1 MKLLCCTQFYP
12 PSLGGMQLSNEL
24 LIEGLAR
31 LVDGID
37 LHVFAE
43 SPVHD
48 KVHPNIRIERHCF
61 DGRSLRDLRR
71 CALTIC
77 RLAEEAR
84 PDHVLLFDEAMVRG
98 LGTLSLSAKPRLR
111 APISSVN
118 SGSTLT
124 RTDRHLRGRGNA
136 WLVGRGYRWLARL
149 FVAQST
155 ADTLARKLPEVHRR
169 VRVLGRPVAD
179 WFFDA
184 PDASVAGR
192 RMIGGELPLLFG
204 CARAIPEKGVHLILE
219 ALANLRTVHGREVA
233 TFAFAGEGP
242 ALALWKQR
250 AQELK
255 LEHVRFLGRQ
265 SQETLLSLY
274 DASTACVF
282 SSAAPM
288 ETFGRTWVEAFARRR
303 PVIST
308 TIDNLQHLVRDQVN
322 GFAVEP
328 NPGSIAEAVDRML
341 SLEPAAYAA
350 LCAGAFES
358 AQPYRQSVVVATL
371 QKGLP

>member
-31 LVDGID
+31 LVDLID

-43 SPVHD
+43 SSGDD
-48 KVHPNIRIERHCF
+48 KVHPNIRIERHSF

-77 RLAEEAR
+77 RLAEHAR
-84 PDHVLLFDEAMVRG
+84 PDHVLLFDEAMVRA
-98 LGTLSLSAKPRLR
+98 LGTLSLSAKRRVR
-111 APISSVN
+111 APISSIN

-124 RTDRHLRGRGNA
+124 RTDRHPRGRGNA

-155 ADTLARKLPEVHRR
+155 ADTLARNRPEIRGR
-169 VRVLGRPVAD
+169 VRILGRPIAE

-184 PDASVAGR
+184 PDASAEGR
-192 RMIGGELPLLFG
+192 RMVGGDLPLLFC

-219 ALANLRTVHGREVA
+219 ALANLRTAHGREVA

-242 ALALWKQR
+242 ALDLWKQR
-250 AQELK
+250 AGELK

-274 DASTACVF
+274 DASYACVF
-282 SSAAPM
+282 PSLSPV

-308 TIDNLQHLVRDQVN
+308 TIENLQHLVRDQVN
-322 GFAVEP
+322 GFTVEP
-328 NPGSIAEAVDRML
+328 NPDSIAAAIDRML
-341 SLEPAAYAA
+341 KLEPAAYAA

-358 AQPYRQSVVVATL
+358 AQPYRQSIMAATL
-371 QKGLP
+371 LKGLP